1 LAAPNSQQQ
10 SRSESSPSGT
20 ARARDVI
27 SPISAHAAAAAAA
40 AEPAASGRE
49 RFQQLHKS
57 SSTSPEFVL
66 ACLGGIR
73 RRRSL
78 SRI

>member
-27 SPISAHAAAAAAA
+27 SPISAHAAAAAA

>member
-27 SPISAHAAAAAAA
+27 SPISARAAAAA